1 MLQGKTNINMLSSMF
16 CVSYTA
22 MFISLLRL
30 IHVYMHN
37 DTKWRFSVNKKQ
49 LEIKIYW
56 MTITFPPEIQPQ
68 FTIIILNNTAIKGI
82 HVVIKY
88 NEFK

>member
-1 MLQGKTNINMLSSMF
+1 
-16 CVSYTA
+16 
-22 MFISLLRL
+22 
-30 IHVYMHN
+30 
-37 DTKWRFSVNKKQ
+37 
-49 LEIKIYW
+49 

-82 HVVIKY
+82 PVVIKY